1 MVRYATVAQWR
12 AEAVRRFGERT
23 ENWAFVCPSC
33 GMSATIGDMIR
44 AGGTANDAPQECI
57 SLYRYDTGDCGCRAY
72 REGTQGRG
80 ALIGADG
87 EDLIEVFDFAPALEA
102 AQDIARGA

>member
-1 MVRYATVAQWR
+1 
-12 AEAVRRFGERT
+12 
-23 ENWAFVCPSC
+23 
-33 GMSATIGDMIR
+33 MSATIGDMIR

-57 SLYRYDTGDCGCRAY
+57 SLYRYDNGDCGCRAY

-80 ALIGADG
+80 ALIGMDG
-87 EDLIEVFDFAPALEA
+87 EDLIEVFDFAPAREA